1 MSRISDL
8 LMSLLG
14 KPWILSSSRPER
26 SFLCDQTNSQKTIP
40 EMWHHWHYISLP
52 VLQFYEQSIVACIWS
67 AIQWMHWTR
76 PIPKLHKK
84 KTWCSV
90 RWCGQNLM
98 FLLLITG
105 LTTEGM
111 QHSPTDM
118 IETPLSK
125 FLTNSIKLILLFVMS
140 RMVCIA
146 IPKSMANFIADFLV

>member
-1 MSRISDL
+1 
-8 LMSLLG
+8 
-14 KPWILSSSRPER
+14 
-26 SFLCDQTNSQKTIP
+26 
-40 EMWHHWHYISLP
+40 
-52 VLQFYEQSIVACIWS
+52 
-67 AIQWMHWTR
+67 
-76 PIPKLHKK
+76 
-84 KTWCSV
+84 
-90 RWCGQNLM
+90 M